1 MAVRVAIN
9 GFGRIGRLV
18 LRSALSDPAI
28 EFVAINDLTDPGT
41 LSFLFCHDSVHG
53 CLPEKDQVET
63 TENGIK
69 IGGRQIKVLG
79 ERDPEKLPWK
89 ELGVDAVLECTGLF
103 RSREG
108 ASKHLEAGAGHVIIS
123 APGKNPDITVVM
135 GVNHQQLDRE
145 RDRIISNASCTTN
158 CLAPIAKVL
167 DENFKIVHGVMTT
180 IHSYTS
186 DQRLLDTP
194 HPDLRRARAAALSMI
209 PTTTGAASAVGE
221 VLPQLKGKLDGL
233 AVRVPTPNVSLV
245 DLTVEVGTRTDAESI
260 NREMKKAS
268 EEGPLAGYLKYND
281 EPLVSS
287 DFNGDQAS
295 SIFDAPMTKVV
306 DGTMAKVLSWYDNE
320 YGYAVRLVDL
330 VKYLYGV

>member
-69 IGGRQIKVLG
+69 IGGRLIKVLG

>member
-28 EFVAINDLTDPGT
+28 EFVAVNDLTDPGT

-69 IGGRQIKVLG
+69 IGGRLIKVLG